1 MIILLLGAPG
11 AGKGTH
17 AAKIADYTGLP
28 HVSSGALLRNAVEKG
43 TELGRKAREY
53 MDAGKLVPDE
63 FMLRWIEELLDDPE
77 YEEGIILDGFPR
89 TIPQAKALD
98 EVLEGRDLEVDL
110 VLLLNIEEQAAANR
124 LLSRV
129 SCTKC
134 GAIHNLAQKPMKV
147 DGVCDACGGEL
158 ETRADDVRETIE
170 KRFETFRRETQP
182 MIEYYRHRGNFWVVN
197 TDRAVEEVEQDVREV
212 VDGAREREAARKSD
226 RS

>member
-1 MIILLLGAPG
+1 MIMLLLGAPG

-17 AAKIADYTGLP
+17 AAKIAEYTGLP

-43 TELGRKAREY
+43 TDLGNKAKQY

-63 FMLRWIEELLDDPE
+63 FMLRWIEELLDDPQ
-77 YEEGIILDGFPR
+77 YEKGIILDGFPR

-98 EVLEGRDLEVDL
+98 ELLEGRGLAVDL

-134 GAIHNLAQKPMKV
+134 GAIHNLTQKPMKV
-147 DGVCDACGGEL
+147 DGICDACGGEL

-170 KRFETFRRETQP
+170 KRFETFHRETQP

-197 TDRAVEEVEQDVREV
+197 TDRSVEEVEQDVKEV
-212 VDGAREREAARKSD
+212 VDGALARDAARKPA
-226 RS
+226 R